1 MWNLNRKY
9 QNFKRAKEIILV
21 LARFGFGYIFNTKS
35 TGKILGVS
43 ERKIKSEKG
52 SKEVLQ
58 MKPPKRL
65 RVALEELGPTFI
77 KLGQILSARPDV
89 LPAEY
94 TDELTNL
101 QDAVP
106 PFSYEEVREQIHR
119 EFGKE
124 VEEVFAEFNKK
135 PIAAAS
141 LSQVHEA
148 KSADGS
154 KLAVKVQR
162 PGIRNTI
169 ETDIS
174 ILNRLAQFVEKRMRW
189 SRIYQPTDLVKEF
202 SQVIRQELDFVREAH
217 NIEGFRKNFSG
228 NEMMF
233 VPKVFWKFTT
243 KKILT
248 MELVEG
254 KKINKVIDSQNQEYN
269 KKTIASRL
277 TNSVLKQI
285 FQDGY
290 FHGDPHPGNIF
301 VMKNGRIAFLDFGIV
316 GHLED
321 KIKDYL
327 ADMLV
332 AITQRDVGRIIRIW
346 KDMEIMDPLEE
357 SQSLRQELKGFL
369 DKYYGMESRKIHLG
383 RLLEELIE
391 IMVRYEIKAPAS
403 FALLTK
409 AVINVEGI
417 CRRLNP
423 KFNMVSYTE
432 PYAKDLLKKK
442 FSLKELFRK
451 SSALGSEALDL
462 LGKTPQELYLLS
474 KGLREGKLSIGFKHE
489 HLEDLT
495 LVIDRASNR
504 ITFGLITAAL
514 IVGSSFVMTIDKGPF
529 LFGYPVFGFFGFMI
543 AGVLGL
549 GLVISIIIR
558 RGKL

>member
-243 KKILT
+243 EKILT